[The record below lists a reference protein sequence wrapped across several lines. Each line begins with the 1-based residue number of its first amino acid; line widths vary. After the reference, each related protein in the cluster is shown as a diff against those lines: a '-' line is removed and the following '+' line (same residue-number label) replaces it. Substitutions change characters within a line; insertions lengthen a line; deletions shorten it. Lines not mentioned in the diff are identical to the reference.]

1 MRGYFTIILEVE
13 FPVTHSARQL
23 ADTILDRGKRFDPQV
38 LVTEVRNESLKPAV
52 PSGERFILTVLG
64 DDAPGIIHGI
74 AGCLAAHGVNIVDL
88 QARLDA
94 ARFALVV
101 EAMIPQD
108 LTPETIRSELERFGR
123 DHKIE
128 AYVQHENIFL
138 ATTEPGPVLV
148 GPAVRTQGAPFHRT
162 EDVLA
167 TLSMIRQY
175 KLDVRTVTM
184 GIDLQPCAA
193 PDLSTLCDRIRERLV
208 HYSGR
213 LRAVCREVEGR
224 YGIPIVNRRI
234 AVSPIGWVAA
244 GQRTEGLLAIAR
256 TLDAVAAEVGVD
268 LVGGFSALV
277 QKGWTEAERR
287 LIASLPE
294 VLSTTERVC
303 ASVNV
308 GTTAA
313 GINMDAILA
322 LGHVLKE
329 TAERT
334 RDHDGFGCAKLV
346 IFANAPSDNPFM
358 AGAFHG
364 PGEPDCVINIGV
376 SGPGVVK
383 AAVEDLVT
391 HSPTGPTLG
400 EIAEEIKSTAFRVTR
415 VGELIGREVAARL
428 GVSFGIVDLSLA
440 PTPQV
445 GDSVGEILQAMGVVR
460 IGAPGSTAAL
470 ALLNDAVKKGGSFA
484 SSSVGGLSG
493 AFVAVSEDAA
503 LACAVETGDLT
514 LAKLE
519 AMTAV
524 CSVGLDMIAVPGET
538 DAETL
543 AALIADEVAIGV
555 INHKTT

>member
-1 MRGYFTIILEVE
+1 LY
-13 FPVTHSARQL
+13 
-23 ADTILDRGKRFDPQV
+23 
-38 LVTEVRNESLKPAV
+38 
-52 PSGERFILTVLG
+52 
-64 DDAPGIIHGI
+64 
-74 AGCLAAHGVNIVDL
+74 
-88 QARLDA
+88 
-94 ARFALVV
+94 
-101 EAMIPQD
+101 
-108 LTPETIRSELERFGR
+108 
-123 DHKIE
+123 
-128 AYVQHENIFL
+128 
-138 ATTEPGPVLV
+138 
-148 GPAVRTQGAPFHRT
+148 RT

-167 TLSMIRQY
+167 TLGMVRQH

-184 GIDLQPCAA
+184 GVDLQPCAS
-193 PDLSTLCDRIRERLV
+193 PDLATLCTRIRERLV
-208 HYSGR
+208 HFAGR
-213 LRAVCREVEGR
+213 LRLVCREVEAM
-224 YGIPIVNRRI
+224 YGIPIVNRRV
-234 AVSPIGWVAA
+234 AVSPIASVAA
-244 GQRTEGLLAIAR
+244 AHTAEGYLAVAR
-256 TLDAVAAEVGVD
+256 TLDEVAAEVEVD

-277 QKGWTEAERR
+277 QKGWTDGDRR
-287 LIASLPE
+287 LIETLPE
-294 VLSTTERVC
+294 VLSSTERVC

-313 GINMDAILA
+313 GINMDAIAA
-322 LGHVLKE
+322 LGHVLKD

-334 RDHDGFGCAKLV
+334 RAHDGFGCAKLV

-364 PGEPDCVINIGV
+364 VGEPDCVINIGV

-383 AAVEDLVT
+383 AAVEDLVRLN
-391 HSPTGPTLG
+391 PKVTLG
-400 EIAEEIKSTAFRVTR
+400 DIAEEIKSTAFRVTR

-428 GVSFGIVDLSLA
+428 GVAFGIVDLSLA

-460 IGAPGSTAAL
+460 LGAPGSTAAL

-503 LACAVETGDLT
+503 LAEAVERGDLT

-524 CSVGLDMIAVPGET
+524 CSVGLDMIAVPGDT

-543 AALIADEVAIGV
+543 AALIADEAAIGV
-555 INHKTT
+555 INHKTTASRIIPVPGKGPGDRAVFGGLFGEMVILPIHAAGGSTAFVRHGGRIPAPLSSLRN